1 LEHVLSITFL
11 SIVEGIPGSGAGWW
25 GQHGS
30 QPTATC
36 GKVANAKLGFS
47 ATWTEN
53 FGCSSKKILWWQEKL
68 ISVIWTIKREN
79 M

>member
-1 LEHVLSITFL
+1 VSITFL
-11 SIVEGIPGSGAGWW
+11 SIVEGIPRSGAGWW

-30 QPTATC
+30 QPTAAC

-53 FGCSSKKILWWQEKL
+53 FGCSSEKKLFGRRKNLFML
-68 ISVIWTIKREN
+68 IRPSK
-79 M
+79 

>member
-1 LEHVLSITFL
+1 VSITFL

-36 GKVANAKLGFS
+36 GKVAKAKLGFS

-53 FGCSSKKILWWQEKL
+53 FGCSNKKLFVPW
-68 ISVIWTIKREN
+68 
-79 M
+79 